1 MRNKKAIF
9 VLCSLLVFLML
20 SGCDL
25 TKKVPKGKY
34 LLKENKLD
42 IPKKYDLKEDKLR
55 GVIRQKPNYKSAG
68 MKLKLVAFNMVDSSA
83 VAAKRERKNQRILKK
98 NRKRRAKEKKI
109 NERRIKR
116 ALKKGKTVYRPK
128 EKKMKDTINPS
139 TFFRE
144 WLKYE
149 FGEPPVIFDSLTME
163 LTLKQL
169 QLYLQRKGY
178 FNGSVKTEVAYN
190 DKKQKAN
197 PTFIFEPGTAYMVD
211 SVFLRTN
218 NQDLRTLF
226 NYFQVDNPHAL
237 KSPFQFDAD
246 QLGKM
251 RNELAEF
258 YRDET
263 IYGFRSSYI
272 SFEVDSLNRDST
284 LALAIQIAPRV
295 KKTEED
301 QTVKTFRPTKVN
313 DVHFHILDTNFY
325 EGNFKKEQLEARN
338 IRLAPRDRIPTFDTL
353 HYDWYDGNNKA
364 FRKATFYYNG
374 TLKISP
380 ELIEFQNLLEAEN
393 WYRGKNV
400 DQSFNRLIQL
410 NLFQSIVP
418 EIVEQ
423 DNNRIDVHYYLTPSK
438 HQSFSFVPRATH
450 SNGFLGVASSVNY
463 QHKNIFG
470 GGENLK
476 ISFSGGLES
485 QPEIF
490 DQGEDN
496 TGVIGNAS
504 AGLNTIEI
512 GPSIELD
519 IPGLFPMSI
528 SKLSKRQLPKTNI
541 AISYNFQK
549 REEFARNLFQFNY
562 LWKFADPKR
571 SQTFTLGLPFLGG
584 LQYVEVFDESTAFLD
599 RLESQN
605 DLFLLNAYSNQFI
618 WKDLK
623 FIYQYTNQK
632 TKSGDLLFSYT
643 GNLDIAGNIVALLTR
658 DNSLNEDGFKEF
670 LGVRYA
676 QFARLD
682 NDIRF
687 SYPLGGER
695 SLNHRIEIGAGI
707 PYENNGPNLPFDYSF
722 FAGGANDNRGF
733 RARSLGPG
741 VYKYYL
747 DTNRTATEIGDI
759 RFGGSLEY
767 RFKISGMFK
776 GAVFTDF
783 GNIWN
788 FNEDEN
794 RPGGQ
799 FTKDWYKQLALAVGV
814 GLRIDLDFLV
824 FRLDLGFPIRHPAL
838 PESSQWIFQSRDA
851 YIQEGIDVFGTD
863 YKEYL
868 PNPFAPQLHIGI
880 GYPF

>member
-1 MRNKKAIF
+1 MSIKKVIS
-9 VLCSLLVFLML
+9 VIYILLVFLIL
-20 SGCDL
+20 NGCDL
-25 TKKVPKGKY
+25 TKNVPEGKY

-42 IPKKYDLKEDKLR
+42 IPKKYSFKEDNLR
-55 GVIRQKPNYKSAG
+55 GVIRQKPNFKTGG
-68 MKLKLVAFNMVDSSA
+68 MKLKLVAYNMVDSMA
-83 VAAKRERKNQRILKK
+83 VAEKRERKNQKILKK
-98 NRKRRAKEKKI
+98 NRKKRAKQKKI
-109 NERRIKR
+109 NEKRIQR
-116 ALKKGKTVYRPK
+116 ALKKGKEVYRPK
-128 EKKMKDTINPS
+128 QKKMKDTINPRS
-139 TFFRE
+139 FFRE
-144 WLKYE
+144 SLKYD
-149 FGEPPVIFDSLTME
+149 FGEPPVIFDSLTMDV
-163 LTLKQL
+163 TVKQL
-169 QLYLQRKGY
+169 QLYLQRKGF
-178 FNGSVKTEVAYN
+178 FNGKVSAIVEY
-190 DKKQKAN
+190 DESSQKAT
-197 PTFIFEPGTAYMVD
+197 PTYVFDPGTPYIVD
-211 SVFLRTN
+211 SFYLRTN
-218 NQDLRTLF
+218 NQTLRTLYNAF
-226 NYFQVDNPHAL
+226 LVESPHAL
-237 KSPFQFDAD
+237 KAPFQFDAD
-246 QLGKM
+246 KLGKM
-251 RNELAEF
+251 RKELAEF
-258 YRDET
+258 FRDET

-272 SFEVDSLNRDST
+272 TFEVDSLNRDST
-284 LALAIQIAPRV
+284 LAVSLQIAPRV
-295 KKTEED
+295 MSSEQGQKAKPF
-301 QTVKTFRPTKVN
+301 QRTKVN
-313 DVHFHILDTNFY
+313 EVHFHILDTNFY
-325 EGNFKKEQLEARN
+325 EGNFKKEQLDSRN
-338 IRLAPRDRIPTFDTL
+338 IRLRVADRIPTFDTL
-353 HYDWYDGNNKA
+353 KYDWYDGNNSE
-364 FRKATFYYNG
+364 FREATFYYNG

-380 ELIEFQNLLEAEN
+380 ELIEFQNLLESEN
-393 WYRGKNV
+393 WYRGENV

-418 EIVEQ
+418 EIIEQ
-423 DNNRIDVHYYLTPSK
+423 DSNRIDVHYYLTPSK
-438 HQSFSFVPRATH
+438 HQSFSFEPRATH
-450 SNGFLGVASSVNY
+450 SNGFLGIASSINY

-490 DQGEDN
+490 DQGQEN
-496 TGVIGNAS
+496 TGVIGNAA
-504 AGLNTIEI
+504 AGLNTIEF
-512 GPSIELD
+512 GPSIELG

-528 SKLSKRQLPKTNI
+528 SRLSKRQLPQTNI
-541 AISYNFQK
+541 TLAYNFQK
-549 REEFARNLFQFNY
+549 REEFARNLFQFTY
-562 LWKFADPKR
+562 LWKFTNPKR

-584 LQYVEVFDESTAFLD
+584 LQYVEVFDESPAFID
-599 RLESQN
+599 RLEAQN

-623 FIYQYTNQK
+623 FYYQYTNQETK
-632 TKSGDLLFSYT
+632 TGKLLFSYG
-643 GNLDIAGNIVALLTR
+643 GNLDIAGNIVSLLTR
-658 DNSLNEDGFKEF
+658 DNPINEDGFREF
-670 LGVRYA
+670 LGVRFA

-695 SLNHRIEIGAGI
+695 SINQRIEIGAGI

-799 FTKDWYKQLALAVGV
+799 FTEDWYKQLALAGGV

-824 FRLDLGFPIRHPAL
+824 FRLDLGLPIRHPAL

-851 YIQEGIDVFGTD
+851 YIQEGIDAFGAN
-863 YKEYL
+863 YEKHL